1 MRGAV
6 GGITRKKIDPWAEF
20 DLVTDPAAGGIVI
33 FVGTIRNRSEHGRV
47 SGLEY
52 EVYKKMAEKRLRVI
66 EAEVKKRWPVRKIR
80 MVHREGKLK
89 VGEVSVVVAVSCPH
103 RADAFEACRYAI
115 DRIKTGLPLWKK
127 ERVRGTNHWVAGKPI
142 GPE

>member
-1 MRGAV
+1 MRRTV
-6 GGITRKKIDPWAEF
+6 GRITRKQIDPSAEF
-20 DLVTDPAAGGIVI
+20 DLVTDPSAGGIVL
-33 FVGTIRNRSEHGRV
+33 FAGTIRNRSEHGRV

-52 EVYKKMAEKRLRVI
+52 EVYKEMAEKRLRVI
-66 EAEVKKRWPVRKIR
+66 EAEVRKRWPVRKIR

-89 VGEVSVVVAVSCPH
+89 VGEVSVVVAVSCAH

-127 ERVRGTNHWVAGKPI
+127 EMVGGTSRWVAGKPI
-142 GPE
+142 DSE